1 VIWFKGDVTEQG
13 GKGHK
18 RSRTKAPP
26 VRIQKAA
33 PTDPAILKRGREQ
46 PWETR
51 TTRGWPH
58 RVDVYAFIQETYL
71 RDWPQ
76 ITAADIARAN
86 PALYA
91 YYNTRKARVGVPKGF
106 KLLAGAEARDAKE
119 TDPRRSIYREME
131 RERKRQAATSRAAKS
146 KKRAPKVKAR

>member
-1 VIWFKGDVTEQG
+1 LVRKNVTAKG
-13 GKGHK
+13 GKGQK
-18 RSRTKAPP
+18 RSRVKAPP
-26 VRIQKAA
+26 QRIQKTAL
-33 PTDPAILKRGREQ
+33 TDPAILERGREQ

-58 RVDVYAFIQETYL
+58 RADVYAYIEATYL
-71 RDWPQ
+71 RDWPE

-106 KLLAGAEARDAKE
+106 KLLAGVEARDAKE

-131 RERKRQAATSRAAKS
+131 RERKRQAATSKAAKR
-146 KKRAPKVKAR
+146 KKPAAR